1 MVSNRKGRPGVD
13 ALAKFHR
20 FEFLFFAMK
29 FDLLRLIDILGTISF
44 AVSGVFAA
52 MQKKLDLFGILVI
65 AFITAVG
72 GGTLRDMLLGDLP
85 VDWMRNLVYPA
96 LIVGA
101 TVVTILF
108 KKIVG
113 NFQATLLVFDSLGLG
128 FFSVIGLQKGIAFD
142 LHPGICV
149 MLGTLTGCFGGV
161 IRDIS
166 LSTIPLIFQKE
177 IYASASILGGIV
189 YFLLLVV
196 SIPENVVEIIVI
208 AIIFIVRILAVRFQ
222 LSLPS
227 IY

>member
-1 MVSNRKGRPGVD
+1 M
-13 ALAKFHR
+13 
-20 FEFLFFAMK
+20 E

-72 GGTLRDMLLGDLP
+72 GGSLRDMLLGDLP
-85 VDWMRNLVYPA
+85 VSWMRNLVYPV
-96 LIVGA
+96 LILAA

-128 FFSVIGLQKGIAFD
+128 FFTVFGLQKGIAFD

-149 MLGTLTGCFGGV
+149 ALGTITGCFGGV

-166 LSTIPLIFQKE
+166 LGSIPLIFQKE
-177 IYASASILGGIV
+177 IYASASILGGVV
-189 YFLLLVV
+189 YFLLLL
-196 SIPENVVEIIVI
+196 IPMPENLVEVTVI
-208 AIIFIVRILAVRFQ
+208 AIIFFVRTVAVYFK
-222 LSLPS
+222 LSLPN

>member
-1 MVSNRKGRPGVD
+1 
-13 ALAKFHR
+13 
-20 FEFLFFAMK
+20 MK

-85 VDWMRNLVYPA
+85 VGWMRNLVYPA
-96 LIVGA
+96 VVAGA
-101 TVVTILF
+101 AIVTILF

-113 NFQATLLVFDSLGLG
+113 NFQTTLLVFDSLGLG
-128 FFSVIGLQKGIAFD
+128 FFTVIGLQKGIVFD

-149 MLGTLTGCFGGV
+149 ALGTITGCFGGV

-166 LSTIPLIFQKE
+166 LGTIPLIFQKE
-177 IYASASILGGIV
+177 IYASASILGGIF
-189 YFLLLVV
+189 YFLLLL
-196 SIPENVVEIIVI
+196 IPIPVNMVEVIVI
-208 AIIFIVRILAVRFQ
+208 AIIFVVRTLAVRFQ
-222 LSLPS
+222 WSLPA

>member
-1 MVSNRKGRPGVD
+1 
-13 ALAKFHR
+13 
-20 FEFLFFAMK
+20 MK

-72 GGTLRDMLLGDLP
+72 GGTIRDILLGDVP
-85 VDWMRNLVYPA
+85 ANWMRNLVYPIV
-96 LIVGA
+96 IVGA
-101 TVVTILF
+101 TIVTILF

-113 NFQATLLVFDSLGLG
+113 NFQATLLVFDSIGLG
-128 FFSVIGLQKGIAFD
+128 FFTVVGLQRGIAFD

-149 MLGTLTGCFGGV
+149 ALGTITGCFGGV

-166 LSTIPLIFQKE
+166 LGTIPLIFQKE
-177 IYASASILGGIV
+177 IYASASILGGVV
-189 YFLLLVV
+189 YFLLLF
-196 SIPENVVEIIVI
+196 IPISENLVEIIVI
-208 AIIFIVRILAVRFQ
+208 ALIFIIRTVAVRFK

-227 IY
+227 IYN